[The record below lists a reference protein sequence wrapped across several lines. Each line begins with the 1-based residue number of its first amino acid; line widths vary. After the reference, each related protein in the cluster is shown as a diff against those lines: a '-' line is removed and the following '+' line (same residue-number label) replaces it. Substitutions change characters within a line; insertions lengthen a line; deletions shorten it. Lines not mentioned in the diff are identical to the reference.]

1 MFFLMDFPPNFCG
14 KRRLRM
20 AKCCYNGP
28 GGRVIAFRDWD
39 RSGFSGR
46 APWGPEKRSYFMGK
60 CDWVSQSE
68 MKISAPNM
76 VQFVNFVWGMGLAS
90 KNLKTPAFPPWVSC
104 CISSNNLGL
113 LVSN

>member
-1 MFFLMDFPPNFCG
+1 MGLPSKLLWKKTAPDGEM
-14 KRRLRM
+14 LL
-20 AKCCYNGP
+20 YGP

-76 VQFVNFVWGMGLAS
+76 VQFVTLSGVW
-90 KNLKTPAFPPWVSC
+90 V
-104 CISSNNLGL
+104 
-113 LVSN
+113 